1 MFMIALRQEL
11 FQSYSLQTVPHPQ
24 VDSGAFRSIS
34 AETFIE
40 LLNKMDHEQF
50 ARRFVVVDCRY
61 PYEYQG
67 GHIKVGNDCDLP

>member
-11 FQSYSLQTVPHPQ
+11 FQSYSLQTVSHPQ